1 MQSKKVFI
9 FSILYRECE
18 IPLFLADKKYA
29 DFNSSYDDGFQTLAK
44 VFGIKDTEKLSIANW
59 RTCSNRR
66 DIDWKLYK
74 NTEFEEF
81 VTTLVNRGIE

>member
-1 MQSKKVFI
+1 MQSKKVLI
-9 FSILYRECE
+9 FSISYRECE
-18 IPLFLADKKYA
+18 IPLFLAYKKYA

-44 VFGIKDTEKLSIANW
+44 VFGIKDTETLSIANW

-74 NTEFEEF
+74 NAEFENL
-81 VTTLVNRGIE
+81 VNVLVNRVIV